1 MVPPEGRVLE
11 QHSLDSFDRRILA
24 IVQAE
29 PAITV
34 GALAERVGLSQTPC
48 WRRLKALEQSGY
60 IARRAVILD
69 AHRLG
74 FTVDVFAQVRL
85 ARHDEATLDRF
96 EEEVRRHPM
105 IVECFSMSGES
116 DYLMRIIAR
125 SIEEYEH
132 FLKKVL
138 LHLPGV
144 ASMNSSFSLK
154 TVKLTTDVPVD
165 EPL

>member
-1 MVPPEGRVLE
+1 
-11 QHSLDSFDRRILA
+11 
-24 IVQAE
+24 
-29 PAITV
+29 
-34 GALAERVGLSQTPC
+34 
-48 WRRLKALEQSGY
+48 
-60 IARRAVILD
+60 
-69 AHRLG
+69 
-74 FTVDVFAQVRL
+74 
-85 ARHDEATLDRF
+85 
-96 EEEVRRHPM
+96 M